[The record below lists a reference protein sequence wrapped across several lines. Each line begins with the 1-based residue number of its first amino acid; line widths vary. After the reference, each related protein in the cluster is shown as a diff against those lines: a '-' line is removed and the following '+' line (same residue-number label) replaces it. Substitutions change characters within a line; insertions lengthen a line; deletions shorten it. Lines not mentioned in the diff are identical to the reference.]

1 MHSLCSA
8 GIRSRRSD
16 EESYP
21 AKGCVQGHIN
31 LEIWEF
37 PEKIELDKRA
47 DRLGVRDAD
56 KTKKKKK
63 EKPGRSLY
71 LATAANI
78 NSYG

>member
-1 MHSLCSA
+1 MY
-8 GIRSRRSD
+8 RD
-16 EESYP
+16 
-21 AKGCVQGHIN
+21 Q

-37 PEKIELDKRA
+37 PDLIEREKGA

-63 EKPGRSLY
+63 EEAREIVY

-78 NSYG
+78 NSYGYWISVPRLFGYS